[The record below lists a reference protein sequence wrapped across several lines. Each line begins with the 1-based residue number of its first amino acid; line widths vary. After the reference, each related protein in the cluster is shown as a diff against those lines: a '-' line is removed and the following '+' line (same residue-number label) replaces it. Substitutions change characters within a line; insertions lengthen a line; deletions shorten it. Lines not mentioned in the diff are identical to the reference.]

1 MYTKVR
7 PRTITYME
15 SGEMSVADARR
26 QFADVLNDAVRGHIT
41 YVTNRGRRIAAIVP
55 VAIAEAAEER
65 PSPPA

>member
-1 MYTKVR
+1 
-7 PRTITYME
+7 ME

-55 VAIAEAAEER
+55 VAIAEAAEAAQ
-65 PSPPA
+65 PSPLA